1 MKQNV
6 VMKQRAI
13 KRVLAMVAAM
23 LFTIGGASA
32 QLHSLGLSAA
42 EAAGAALGLRTEW
55 GVGLKGV
62 YTSVESLSPSITV
75 APRIGFGAQ
84 CDMAL
89 RIGRRFAIE
98 TEIGYERGSMMVG
111 NGSEQF
117 KVKTTTMD
125 IPVLA
130 SLRLLGR
137 MIRIS
142 AGPLF
147 SVMNKAQYVNKDNQT
162 MEFGALHPT
171 WNIMA
176 SAGVCIGTHFLIE
189 ARYVHS
195 LKKTL
200 NQFEGEE
207 FNLRSRRI
215 TVGVTA
221 LF

>member
-1 MKQNV
+1 
-6 VMKQRAI
+6 
-13 KRVLAMVAAM
+13 
-23 LFTIGGASA
+23 
-32 QLHSLGLSAA
+32 
-42 EAAGAALGLRTEW
+42 
-55 GVGLKGV
+55 
-62 YTSVESLSPSITV
+62 
-75 APRIGFGAQ
+75 
-84 CDMAL
+84 
-89 RIGRRFAIE
+89 
-98 TEIGYERGSMMVG
+98 MMVG
-111 NGSEQF
+111 NGTEQF

-125 IPVLA
+125 IPLLA

-147 SVMNKAQYVNKDNQT
+147 SVMNKAQYVNSDNQT

-176 SAGVCIGTHFLIE
+176 SAGVCLGNHWLIE
-189 ARYVHS
+189 ARYVQS

>member
-1 MKQNV
+1 MERKV
-6 VMKQRAI
+6 VMKHRAI
-13 KRVLAMVAAM
+13 KSVLAMAVA
-23 LFTIGGASA
+23 LLLTVGGASA
-32 QLHSLGLSAA
+32 QLPSLGSSAA
-42 EAAGAALGLRTEW
+42 EAVGAALGLRTEW
-55 GVGLKGV
+55 GVGLKAV
-62 YTSVESLSPSITV
+62 YTGVESLSPNITV

-84 CDMAL
+84 FDMAL

-111 NGSEQF
+111 NGTEQF

-125 IPVLA
+125 IPILA

-147 SVMNKAQYVNKDNQT
+147 SVMNKAQYVNSDNQT

-176 SAGVCIGTHFLIE
+176 SAGVCLGNHWLIE

>member
-1 MKQNV
+1 MERKV
-6 VMKQRAI
+6 VMKHRAI
-13 KRVLAMVAAM
+13 KSVLAMAMAM
-23 LFTIGGASA
+23 LFAVGGASA
-32 QLHSLGLSAA
+32 QLPSLGSSAA
-42 EAAGAALGLRTEW
+42 EAVGAALGLRTEW
-55 GVGLKGV
+55 GVGLKAV
-62 YTSVESLSPSITV
+62 YTGVESLSPNITV

-84 CDMAL
+84 FDMAL

-111 NGSEQF
+111 NGTEQF

-125 IPVLA
+125 IPILA

-147 SVMNKAQYVNKDNQT
+147 SVMNKAQYVNSDNQT

-176 SAGVCIGTHFLIE
+176 SAGVCLGRHWLIE

>member
-1 MKQNV
+1 MKH
-6 VMKQRAI
+6 RAI

-23 LFTIGGASA
+23 LFAIGGASA

-62 YTSVESLSPSITV
+62 HTSVESLSPSITV

-84 CDMAL
+84 FDMAL
-89 RIGRRFAIE
+89 RIGRHFAIE
-98 TEIGYERGSMMVG
+98 TEIGYERSSIMVG

-117 KVKTTTMD
+117 KVNTTTMD

-147 SVMNKAQYVNKDNQT
+147 SVMNKAQYVNNDNQT

>member
-1 MKQNV
+1 
-6 VMKQRAI
+6 MKQRAI
-13 KRVLAMVAAM
+13 KTLITVVVAMFFAV
-23 LFTIGGASA
+23 GGASA
-32 QLHSLGLSAA
+32 QLPSLGSAAA
-42 EAAGAALGLRTEW
+42 EAVGAALGLRTEW
-55 GVGLKGV
+55 GIGLKGV
-62 YTSVESLSPSITV
+62 YTGVESLSPNITV

-84 CDMAL
+84 FDMAL

-98 TEIGYERGSMMVG
+98 TEVGYERGTLMVG
-111 NGSEQF
+111 NGVEQF

-125 IPVLA
+125 IPVLV

-147 SVMNKAQYVNKDNQT
+147 SVMNKAQYVNDDNIA

-171 WNIMA
+171 TNVMA
-176 SAGVCIGTHFLIE
+176 SAGVCVGRILVE
-189 ARYVHS
+189 ARYVQS

-200 NQFEGEE
+200 NYFEGEE